1 LAGKFLTKVGVLF
14 KVIKSVDFCSFFIG
28 IIAGLY
34 VFFAVFSYKNVLFC
48 SKKSI

>member
-34 VFFAVFSYKNVLFC
+34 VFFAVFSYKIDAFLLKNVL
-48 SKKSI
+48 